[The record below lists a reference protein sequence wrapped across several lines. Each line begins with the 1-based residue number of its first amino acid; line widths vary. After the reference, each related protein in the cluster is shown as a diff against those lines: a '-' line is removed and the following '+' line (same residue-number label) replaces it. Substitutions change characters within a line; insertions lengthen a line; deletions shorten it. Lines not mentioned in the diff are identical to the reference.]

1 MERRA
6 FRIGDRLVD
15 GGELLERGMLLL
27 SSALAVVLP
36 ILDTNFSETTDD
48 ILLHDVS
55 LLGAATYLL
64 LLTYAVGFFG
74 VFTRSMREHMRF
86 IDLAGL
92 IMVAVAV
99 SRAVYMVGWV
109 HLPVTAG
116 EGDFAVVPLA
126 GFHLSYGSV
135 PLFFLLFGSIW
146 QLRRS
151 WRG

>member
-1 MERRA
+1 
-6 FRIGDRLVD
+6 
-15 GGELLERGMLLL
+15 
-27 SSALAVVLP
+27 
-36 ILDTNFSETTDD
+36 
-48 ILLHDVS
+48 
-55 LLGAATYLL
+55 
-64 LLTYAVGFFG
+64 
-74 VFTRSMREHMRF
+74 MRF

-99 SRAVYMVGWV
+99 SRAVYMGGWV

-116 EGDFAVVPLA
+116 EGGLAVVPLA